1 MTADKTPAD
10 RTVTVTLTTQQID
23 LIVDLLPQ
31 PLERE
36 LLEEELSVTDRNE
49 ACRELDEVNKILD
62 ILLDAQEASYLKAE
76 ARR

>member
-1 MTADKTPAD
+1 MTADKTF
-10 RTVTVTLTTQQID
+10 TITLTYAQID
-23 LIVDLLPQ
+23 LIVGLLPQ

-49 ACRELDEVNKILD
+49 ARRELDEVERIID
-62 ILLDAQEASYLKAE
+62 ILLDAREE